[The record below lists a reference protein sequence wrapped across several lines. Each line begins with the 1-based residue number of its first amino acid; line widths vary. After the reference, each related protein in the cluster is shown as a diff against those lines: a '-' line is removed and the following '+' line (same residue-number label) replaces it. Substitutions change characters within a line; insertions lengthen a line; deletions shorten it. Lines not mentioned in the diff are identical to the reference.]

1 MSYQD
6 NDHGLVTMKDRSFLM
21 SSTSSSTSRLDSCS
35 SKVSYLRS
43 KLCVT
48 KSANLPFDYD
58 ATFEKWPTF
67 GKHEFIFSSSRIE
80 SSLKPSL
87 PSSTIQDCGILSPE
101 NSDHCSSS
109 EFKLFTEE
117 ELLAKDFGDDF
128 EPLDQLT

>member
-1 MSYQD
+1 M
-6 NDHGLVTMKDRSFLM
+6 M
-21 SSTSSSTSRLDSCS
+21 
-35 SKVSYLRS
+35 
-43 KLCVT
+43 LC
-48 KSANLPFDYD
+48 N
-58 ATFEKWPTF
+58 FEAWPTF

-87 PSSTIQDCGILSPE
+87 PIQDCGIFSSE
-101 NSDHCSSS
+101 NSDHCSS